1 MNPTGH
7 PNISKMPSSLDLE
20 KAEMSH
26 IEAKADPDHYEEAKV
41 DSVGLESDEEK
52 RVLKSLLWKL
62 DTRMLPMLAVL
73 FLFSFLDRT
82 NIGNAKVSLTFDWPE
97 LTGRSLALLPI

>member
-1 MNPTGH
+1 
-7 PNISKMPSSLDLE
+7 MPSSLDLE

-26 IEAKADPDHYEEAKV
+26 IEAKADTDHYEGPEV
-41 DSVGLESDEEK
+41 SSVGFESDEEK

-82 NIGNAKVSLTFDWPE
+82 NIGNAKVSLMVERQE
-97 LTGRSLALLPI
+97 LTGRFSALRPI